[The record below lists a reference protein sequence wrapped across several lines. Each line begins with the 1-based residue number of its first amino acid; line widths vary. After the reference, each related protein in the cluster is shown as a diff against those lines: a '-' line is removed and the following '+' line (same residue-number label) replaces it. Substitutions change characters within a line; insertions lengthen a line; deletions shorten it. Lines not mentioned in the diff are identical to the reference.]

1 MGSEMCIRDRY
12 EGLENLQQK
21 YGPMG
26 LTICGFPSNDFL
38 FQEPGCDEEIHQFAK
53 TRFNISFP
61 MYSKISVWGRNIHP
75 LYRWLTSHSEH
86 GGIVK
91 WNFTKFLINRDG
103 DVVDR
108 FHTFID
114 PEADQ
119 LTSAIEKLL

>member
-1 MGSEMCIRDRY
+1 MVLWD
-12 EGLENLQQK
+12 LQF
-21 YGPMG
+21 
-26 LTICGFPSNDFL
+26 CGFPSNDFL
-38 FQEPGCDEEIHQFAK
+38 FQEPGCNEEIHQFAK
-53 TRFNISFP
+53 TRFNVSFP

-75 LYRWLTSHSEH
+75 LYSWLTSHPKH

-103 DVVDR
+103 DVADR

-114 PEADQ
+114 PESDQ